1 MAALGELPYSADER
15 NDIQLAVAECVQNI
29 VRHAYAGK
37 AGGPVVVMLE
47 QSEVLKMRFEDRGPV
62 RLDWKPNIVP
72 LEQNQTAG
80 GRGLA
85 LIDRLTVEF
94 DYQPTERST
103 VTTLGFAL
111 PKETA

>member
-1 MAALGELPYSADER
+1 MTAVQDLPYSKDER
-15 NDIQLAVAECVQNI
+15 NDIQLAVAEWVQNI

-47 QSEVLKMRFEDRGPV
+47 QSEVLKVRFEDRGPIH
-62 RLDWKPNIVP
+62 LDREPDIVP

-94 DYQPTERST
+94 DYRPSERST

>member
-1 MAALGELPYSADER
+1 MAAIAQLPYSADER
-15 NDIQLAVAECVQNI
+15 NDIQLAVAECIQNI
-29 VRHAYAGK
+29 ARHAYAGK
-37 AGGPVVVMLE
+37 TGGPVVVILE
-47 QSEVLKMRFEDRGPV
+47 QFDVLKVRFEDRGPV

-72 LEQNQTAG
+72 LERNQTSG

-94 DYQPTERST
+94 DYQPAERST
-103 VTTLGFAL
+103 FTTLGFAL

>member
-1 MAALGELPYSADER
+1 MAALAELPYSADER
-15 NDIQLAVAECVQNI
+15 NDIQLAVAEWVQNI
-29 VRHAYAGK
+29 ARHAYAGK
-37 AGGPVVVMLE
+37 AGGPVVVTLE
-47 QSEVLKMRFEDRGPV
+47 HVDVLKMRFEDRGPV
-62 RLDWKPNIVP
+62 RLDWKPSIVP

-94 DYQPTERST
+94 DYQPTERSA

>member
-1 MAALGELPYSADER
+1 MAALGELPYSSDER
-15 NDIQLAVAECVQNI
+15 NDIQLAVAEWVQNI

-37 AGGPVVVMLE
+37 AGGPVVVTLE
-47 QSEVLKMRFEDRGPV
+47 QSEVLKMRFEDRGPTQ
-62 RLDWKPNIVP
+62 LDWKPNIVP

-85 LIDRLTVEF
+85 LIERLTVEF
-94 DYQPTERST
+94 DYQSTERST